1 MKKGEF
7 MQKDKKNDNDDEK
20 LDIKKSVF
28 QSAREIQAQR
38 NAELEQQEL
47 EIQKQIEL
55 RKRQQQEEY
64 DRKIQQDR
72 LELIRLKQGVIEES
86 ETIHEEA
93 PVEIKLSLWKKIT
106 NFFYHNKWWLFLA
119 IFFVA
124 LASYLTYTYIM
135 RPNPDMIVLV
145 LCDNEYIGNSAQFE
159 DYIETFAEDFNGNG
173 EIKVSTYYI
182 PYSDNSYANYQ
193 TGNET
198 KLTTEMQSAEAVIIV
213 GGSNI
218 NPVLDPENTL
228 VNLSEIYP
236 DNVQVRSYGF
246 FLKNTEFAE
255 RIGIPEEEVTG
266 DLYIGIRKP
275 RNLLYSDMEE
285 MQKTYD
291 RDFPILE
298 KIIEDLSK
306 K

>member
-1 MKKGEF
+1 
-7 MQKDKKNDNDDEK
+7 MQNDKKNIPENDDGKKIEV
-20 LDIKKSVF
+20 KKSVF
-28 QSAREIQAQR
+28 QSAK
-38 NAELEQQEL
+38 ELREQQEI
-47 EIQKQIEL
+47 EMRKQTEL
-55 RKRQQQEEY
+55 RQRKKQEEY
-64 DRKIQQDR
+64 DKRIR
-72 LELIRLKQGVIEES
+72 EERIEIMRLKQGVIEES
-86 ETIHEEA
+86 ETIHEEQ
-93 PVEIKLSLWKKIT
+93 PQEIKLSFWKKIV
-106 NFFYHNKWWLFLA
+106 NFFYHNNWWLFLA

-124 LASYLTYTYIM
+124 LASYLTYTYIV

-182 PYSDNSYANYQ
+182 PYSNNSYTNYQ

-198 KLTTEMQSAEAVIIV
+198 KLTTEMQSADAVIVV

-218 NPVLDPENTL
+218 NPVLDPDNTL

-236 DNVQVRSYGF
+236 DNVQVRKYGF

-255 RIGIPEEEVTG
+255 RIGIDPEEVTG

-275 RNLLYSDMEE
+275 RNLLYSDMKE
-285 MQKTYD
+285 MQATYD

-306 K
+306 

>member
-1 MKKGEF
+1 
-7 MQKDKKNDNDDEK
+7 MQKDKKNIDDEK

-38 NAELEQQEL
+38 NAELQQQEL
-47 EIQKQIEL
+47 EMQKQIEL

-64 DRKIQQDR
+64 DRKIQEER

-145 LCDNEYIGNSAQFE
+145 LCDNEYIGNSAKFE

-198 KLTTEMQSAEAVIIV
+198 KLTTEIQSAEAVIIV

-228 VNLSEIYP
+228 VDLSEIYP

-275 RNLLYSDMEE
+275 RNLLYSDMED

-291 RDFPILE
+291 RDFPILD
-298 KIIEDLSK
+298 KIINDLSRK
-306 K
+306 

>member
-1 MKKGEF
+1 
-7 MQKDKKNDNDDEK
+7 MQKDNKNVTDNDDEK
-20 LDIKKSVF
+20 LNIKKSVF
-28 QSAREIQAQR
+28 QSAREIEAQR
-38 NAELEQQEL
+38 KAELEQQEL

-55 RKRQQQEEY
+55 RKRRQQEEY
-64 DRKIQQDR
+64 DKKIQQER

-86 ETIHEEA
+86 ETIHEEVPA
-93 PVEIKLSLWKKIT
+93 EIKLSFWKKIT

-124 LASYLTYTYIM
+124 LASYLTYTYLV

-145 LCDNEYIGNSAQFE
+145 LCDNEAIGNSAQFE
-159 DYIETFAEDFNGNG
+159 DYIGTFAEDFNGNG

-182 PYSDNSYANYQ
+182 PYSDNSYTNYQ

-218 NPVLDPENTL
+218 NPVLKPEETL
-228 VNLSEIYP
+228 VDLSEIYP

-255 RIGIPEEEVTG
+255 RIGIDPQEVTG

-275 RNLLYSDMEE
+275 RNLLYSDMED

-298 KIIEDLSK
+298 KIIEDLSR
-306 K
+306 

>member
-1 MKKGEF
+1 
-7 MQKDKKNDNDDEK
+7 MQKDKKNIDDEK

-38 NAELEQQEL
+38 NAELQQQEL
-47 EIQKQIEL
+47 EMQKQIEL

-64 DRKIQQDR
+64 DRKIQEER

-275 RNLLYSDMEE
+275 RNLLYSDMED

-291 RDFPILE
+291 RDFPILD
-298 KIIEDLSK
+298 KIINDLSRK
-306 K
+306 

>member
-1 MKKGEF
+1 MKK
-7 MQKDKKNDNDDEK
+7 DNKNISGYDDDYEK
-20 LDIKKSVF
+20 LDINKSVF
-28 QSAREIQAQR
+28 QSAREFQEQR
-38 NAELEQQEL
+38 KAELEQQQIEM
-47 EIQKQIEL
+47 QKQIEI
-55 RKRQQQEEY
+55 RKRQQQEDY
-64 DRKIQQDR
+64 DRKIR
-72 LELIRLKQGVIEES
+72 EERIELIRLKQGVIEES
-86 ETIHEEA
+86 ETIHEEQ
-93 PVEIKLSLWKKIT
+93 PEEIKLSVWKKIT

-124 LASYLTYTYIM
+124 LAGYLTYTLIM

-145 LCDNEYIGNSAQFE
+145 LCDNEAIGNSAQFE
-159 DYIETFAEDFNGNG
+159 TYLEGFAEDFNGNG
-173 EIKVSTYYI
+173 EIHVSTYYI
-182 PYSDNSYANYQ
+182 PYSDNSYSNYQ

-228 VNLSEIYP
+228 VDLSEIYP

-246 FLKNTEFAE
+246 FLKNTDFAE
-255 RIGIPEEEVTG
+255 RIGIDPEYVTG

-275 RNLLYSDMEE
+275 RNLLYSDEKD
-285 MQKTYD
+285 MQETYD

-306 K
+306 

>member
-1 MKKGEF
+1 

>member
-1 MKKGEF
+1 
-7 MQKDKKNDNDDEK
+7 MQKDNKNVSENDDSEK
-20 LDIKKSVF
+20 INVKKSVF
-28 QSAREIQAQR
+28 QSAKEMREKQEMEMRKQ
-38 NAELEQQEL
+38 AELRQR
-47 EIQKQIEL
+47 QK
-55 RKRQQQEEY
+55 QEEY
-64 DRKIQQDR
+64 DKKIR
-72 LELIRLKQGVIEES
+72 EERIELMRLKQGVIEES
-86 ETIHEEA
+86 ETIHEEH
-93 PVEIKLSLWKKIT
+93 PEEIKLSFWKKIT

-119 IFFVA
+119 VFFVA
-124 LASYLTYTYIM
+124 LASYLAYTYIM

-145 LCDNEYIGNSAQFE
+145 LCDNDAIGNSAQFE
-159 DYIETFAEDFNGNG
+159 DYLETFAEDFNGNG
-173 EIKVSTYYI
+173 EVKVSTYYI
-182 PYSDNSYANYQ
+182 PYSDNSYSNYQ

-198 KLTTEMQSAEAVIIV
+198 KLTTEMQSADAVIVV

-236 DNVQVRSYGF
+236 DNIQVRSYGF

-255 RIGIPEEEVTG
+255 RIGIDPEEITN

-275 RNLLYSDMEE
+275 RNLLYSDEEE
-285 MQKTYD
+285 MQATYD

-306 K
+306 